1 MNRAMKK
8 ILFPTDFSEV
18 SKNAFVYA
26 LKLAENIDAEIIT
39 LHVYEL
45 PVVNNTDG
53 FPSYL
58 VEIYD
63 VVEWSQFESYKGQIP
78 LLRDIAEANNL
89 GHIKLS
95 HELLMGDLV
104 GNIKEISKKEHI
116 DYVVLGTKGAS
127 GLKETFLGSTAS
139 DVLSNTDAIVLAI
152 PEKSHY
158 SQIKNIAFTS
168 RFREKD
174 RAALLKLLKLANG
187 FAAKVHCL
195 YVKTPSSDLK
205 EVVLADWQLL
215 FKNENIDFHIVENEN
230 VEETILHF
238 TETENIDLLA
248 MLHYKRSFLE
258 GLFHFSLTKK
268 IVHHVQIPILA
279 LHEN

>member
-1 MNRAMKK
+1 MKK

-63 VVEWSQFESYKGQIP
+63 VVEMSQFESYKGQIP
-78 LLRDIAEANNL
+78 LLRDIAETNNL

-95 HELLMGDLV
+95 HELLMGDLI
-104 GNIKEISKKEHI
+104 GNIKEISKKEQI

-127 GLKETFLGSTAS
+127 GLKETFLGSTAA
-139 DVLSNTDAIVLAI
+139 DVLSNTDAVVLAI

-187 FAAKVHCL
+187 FDAKVHCL

-215 FKNENIDFHIVENEN
+215 FKNENVDFHIVENEN
-230 VEETILHF
+230 VEETILNF
-238 TETENIDLLA
+238 TQTENIDLLA

>member
-1 MNRAMKK
+1 MKK

-63 VVEWSQFESYKGQIP
+63 VVEMSQFESYKGQIP

-95 HELLMGDLV
+95 HELLMGDLI
-104 GNIKEISKKEHI
+104 GNIKEISKKERI

-127 GLKETFLGSTAS
+127 GLKETFLGSTAA

-174 RAALLKLLKLANG
+174 RAALMKLLKLANG
-187 FAAKVHCL
+187 FDAKVHCL
-195 YVKTPSSDLK
+195 YVKTPNSDLK
-205 EVVLADWQLL
+205 DVVLADWKLL
-215 FKNENIDFHIVENEN
+215 FKNENVDFHIVKNEN

>member
-1 MNRAMKK
+1 MKK
-8 ILFPTDFSEV
+8 ILFPTDFSAV
-18 SKNAFVYA
+18 SNNAFLYA
-26 LKLAENIDAEIIT
+26 LKFAESINAEIIT

-45 PVVNNTDG
+45 PIVNNTDG

-63 VVEWSQFESYKGQIP
+63 VVEWGQFESYKGQIP
-78 LLRDIAEANNL
+78 LLRNIAEANGL

-95 HELLMGDLV
+95 HEILMGDLV
-104 GNIKEISKKEHI
+104 SNIKEISKKEGI
-116 DYVVLGTKGAS
+116 DYVVMGTKGAT
-127 GLKETFLGSTAS
+127 GLKETFLGSTAG
-139 DVLSNTDAIVLAI
+139 DVLSGTDAIVLAI
-152 PEKSHY
+152 PEQSHY

-174 RAALLKLLKLANG
+174 RVALSKLIRLTKG
-187 FAAKVHCL
+187 FDAKIHCL
-195 YVKTPSSDLK
+195 YVKTSGSDLK
-205 EVVLADWQLL
+205 EVVLADWKLL
-215 FKNENIDFHIVENEN
+215 FKDENVDFHIIENNN
-230 VEETILHF
+230 VEETILQF
-238 TETENIDLLA
+238 TQDENIDLLA

-268 IVHHVQIPILA
+268 IVHHIQIPILA

>member
-1 MNRAMKK
+1 MKK

-63 VVEWSQFESYKGQIP
+63 VVELSQFESYKGQIP

-104 GNIKEISKKEHI
+104 GNIKEISKKEQI
-116 DYVVLGTKGAS
+116 DYIVLGTKGAS

-215 FKNENIDFHIVENEN
+215 FKNENVDFHIVENEN

>member
-1 MNRAMKK
+1 MKK

-63 VVEWSQFESYKGQIP
+63 VVEWGQFESYKGQIP
-78 LLRDIAEANNL
+78 ILRDIAEANNL
-89 GHIKLS
+89 GHIKLT
-95 HELLMGDLV
+95 HELLMGDLI

-127 GLKETFLGSTAS
+127 GLKETFLGSTAA
-139 DVLSNTDAIVLAI
+139 DALSNTDAVVLAI

-158 SQIKNIAFTS
+158 IQIKNIAFTS

-174 RAALLKLLKLANG
+174 RAALLKLLKLAKG
-187 FAAKVHCL
+187 FDAKVHCL
-195 YVKTPSSDLK
+195 YVKTSNSDLK
-205 EVVLADWQLL
+205 DVVLANWQLL
-215 FKNENIDFHIVENEN
+215 FKNENVDFHIIENEN
-230 VEETILHF
+230 IEETILNF